1 MKRIII
7 LLFSLSFA
15 FACSNEIVVPIPD
28 AGENISYANHPKNIE
43 YQKALDDYR
52 DNTNSPGSIMLV
64 YKPTEDLWIGN
75 SGKSNLEH
83 NKSIVTTSQFRTGSV
98 TKMFTAVV
106 ILKLVEQGRLSLE
119 YKLSDLLPSVN
130 GKIPQAEK
138 ITVRHLLA
146 HLSGITDPP
155 NESLRYQADIINNP
169 IAMYTMPLDETL
181 ETYVYGKDLNFTPG
195 SSYSYSNTNYWLLG
209 TIAEAITGKSLQ
221 PLMDELIFTPLQL
234 TNTYIEKRDDRN
246 VSRGYAD
253 LYGNGV
259 LLDVSLWDKAE
270 GDGEADGGLI
280 STAEDLFKFMDGLFG
295 GKLVSASTLDE
306 MKKIQLPTCNTPYC
320 EYGLGL
326 EIWRTD
332 AGTAYGHNG
341 GLVGIEA
348 NVLYYENNGG
358 ISVLYKNNGNGSDK
372 SWLDQIM
379 K

>member
-1 MKRIII
+1 MKKIII
-7 LLFSLSFA
+7 LLFSLSLA

-28 AGENISYANHPKNIE
+28 ARENISYANHPKNIE

-52 DNTNSPGSIMLV
+52 DNSNSPGSIMLV
-64 YKPTEDLWIGN
+64 YKPTEDVWIGN

-83 NKSIVTTSQFRTGSV
+83 NKSILTTSQFRTGSV

-119 YKLSDLLPSVN
+119 DKLSDLLPSVN

-146 HLSGITDPP
+146 HLSGIIDPP

-169 IAMYTMPLDETL
+169 IAMYTMTLDETL

-246 VSRGYAD
+246 VTRGYAD

-348 NVLYYENNGG
+348 NVLFYENNGG

>member
-1 MKRIII
+1 
-7 LLFSLSFA
+7 
-15 FACSNEIVVPIPD
+15 
-28 AGENISYANHPKNIE
+28 
-43 YQKALDDYR
+43 
-52 DNTNSPGSIMLV
+52 
-64 YKPTEDLWIGN
+64 
-75 SGKSNLEH
+75 
-83 NKSIVTTSQFRTGSV
+83 
-98 TKMFTAVV
+98 MFTAVV
-106 ILKLVEQGRLSLE
+106 ILKLVEQKILSLE
-119 YKLSDLLPSVN
+119 DNLADLLPAVK

-169 IAMYTMPLDETL
+169 MAMYNKSVAEIL
-181 ETYVYGKDLNFTPG
+181 EAYVYGKDLNFIPG

-209 TIAEAITGKSLQ
+209 DIAERRTGKSLQ
-221 PLMDELIFTPLQL
+221 LLMEELIFTPLQL
-234 TNTYIEKRDDRN
+234 SNTYVERRDDRN
-246 VSRGYAD
+246 VVRGYAD
-253 LYGNGV
+253 LYNNGA

-280 STAEDLFKFMDGLFG
+280 STAEDLYKFMDGLFG
-295 GKLVSASTLDE
+295 GKLVSTDMLEE
-306 MKKIQLPTCNTPYC
+306 MKKIQLPSCNTPYC

-326 EIWRTD
+326 EIWRT
-332 AGTAYGHNG
+332 AVGTAYGHNG

-348 NVLYYENNGG
+348 NVLYYENSGA

>member
-1 MKRIII
+1 MKRFIFLLI
-7 LLFSLSFA
+7 LLLS
-15 FACSNEIVVPIPD
+15 FACSNEIVVHIPD
-28 AGENISYANHPKNIE
+28 ESENISYANHSKHFE

-52 DNTNSPGSIMLV
+52 NNTQSPGSILLV
-64 YKPTEDLWIGN
+64 YKPLEDLWIGN
-75 SGKSNLEH
+75 SGKSNLEYG
-83 NKSIVTTSQFRTGSV
+83 NSIHTTSQFRTGSV

-106 ILKLVEQGRLSLE
+106 VLKLVEQGKLSLDG
-119 YKLSDLLPSVN
+119 KLADLLPSVK
-130 GKIPQAEK
+130 GKIPQADK
-138 ITVRHLLA
+138 ITIRYLLA

-155 NESLRYQADIINNP
+155 NESIRYQSDIINNP
-169 IAMYTMPLDETL
+169 MSMYSMSLSETL
-181 ETYVYGKDLNFTPG
+181 QKYVYGKDLNFMPG

-209 TIAEAITGKSLQ
+209 DIVEHITSKSLQ
-221 PLMDELIFTPLQL
+221 LLMEEMIFIPLQL

-246 VSRGYAD
+246 VTRGYAD

-259 LLDVSLWDKAE
+259 LQDVSIWDKAE

-280 STAEDLFKFMDGLFG
+280 STAKDLYKFMDGLFNG
-295 GKLVSASTLDE
+295 QLISTSTLEE
-306 MKKIQLPTCNTPYC
+306 MKKIQLPTCKTPYC

-341 GLVGIEA
+341 ALVGIEA
-348 NVLYYENNGG
+348 NVLFYENTGG

>member
-7 LLFSLSFA
+7 FLFSLSLA

-28 AGENISYANHPKNIE
+28 ASENISYANHPKNIE

-52 DNTNSPGSIMLV
+52 NNTNSPGSIMLV
-64 YKPTEDLWIGN
+64 HKPTEDLWIGN

-83 NKSIVTTSQFRTGSV
+83 NKSILTTSQFRTGSV

-119 YKLSDLLPSVN
+119 DKLSDLLPSVN
-130 GKIPQAEK
+130 GKIPQAEQ
-138 ITVRHLLA
+138 ITIRHMLA

-169 IAMYTMPLDETL
+169 IAMYTMTLDETL

-195 SSYSYSNTNYWLLG
+195 SAYSYSNTNYWLLG
-209 TIAEAITGKSLQ
+209 DIAEAITGKSLQ

-234 TNTYIEKRDDRN
+234 SNTYIEKRDDRN
-246 VSRGYAD
+246 VTRGYAD
-253 LYGNGV
+253 LYSNGV
-259 LLDVSLWDKAE
+259 LLDVSVWDKAE

-280 STAEDLFKFMDGLFG
+280 STAEDLYKFMDGLFG
-295 GKLVSASTLDE
+295 GKLVSAGTLEE

-348 NVLYYENNGG
+348 NVLYYENNSG

>member
-7 LLFSLSFA
+7 FLFSLSLA

-52 DNTNSPGSIMLV
+52 NNTNAPGSIMLV
-64 YKPTEDLWIGN
+64 YKPTEDRWIGN
-75 SGKSNLEH
+75 SGKSNLEY
-83 NKSIVTTSQFRTGSV
+83 NKSILTISQFRTGSV

-119 YKLSDLLPSVN
+119 DKLSDLRPSVN
-130 GKIPQAEK
+130 GKIPQADK
-138 ITVRHLLA
+138 ITIRHLLA

-169 IAMYTMPLDETL
+169 IAMYTMSLDETL

-195 SSYSYSNTNYWLLG
+195 SAYSYSNTNYWLLG
-209 TIAEAITGKSLQ
+209 DIAEAITGKSLQ

-234 TNTYIEKRDDRN
+234 TDTYIEKRDDRN
-246 VSRGYAD
+246 VTRGYAD
-253 LYGNGV
+253 LYSNGV
-259 LLDVSLWDKAE
+259 LLDVSVWDKAE

-295 GKLVSASTLDE
+295 GKLVSASTLEE
-306 MKKIQLPTCNTPYC
+306 MKKIQLATCDTPYC

-332 AGTAYGHNG
+332 AGIAYGHNG

>member
-1 MKRIII
+1 
-7 LLFSLSFA
+7 
-15 FACSNEIVVPIPD
+15 
-28 AGENISYANHPKNIE
+28 
-43 YQKALDDYR
+43 
-52 DNTNSPGSIMLV
+52 MLV
-64 YKPTEDLWIGN
+64 YKPTEDVWIGN

-83 NKSIVTTSQFRTGSV
+83 NKSILTTSQFRTGSV

-119 YKLSDLLPSVN
+119 DKLSDLLPSVN

-146 HLSGITDPP
+146 HLSGIIDPP

-169 IAMYTMPLDETL
+169 IAMYTMTLDETL
-181 ETYVYGKDLNFTPG
+181 VTYVYGKDLNFTPG

-246 VSRGYAD
+246 VTRGYAD
-253 LYGNGV
+253 LYGNRV

-295 GKLVSASTLDE
+295 GKLISASTLDE

>member
-7 LLFSLSFA
+7 LFSLSIA

-43 YQKALDDYR
+43 YQKVLDDYR
-52 DNTNSPGSIMLV
+52 DNSNSPGSIMLV
-64 YKPTEDLWIGN
+64 YKPTEDVWIGN

-83 NKSIVTTSQFRTGSV
+83 NKSILTTSQFRTGSV

-119 YKLSDLLPSVN
+119 DKLSDLLPSVN
-130 GKIPQAEK
+130 GKIPLAEK

-146 HLSGITDPP
+146 HLSGIIDPP

-169 IAMYTMPLDETL
+169 IAMYTMTLDETL

-221 PLMDELIFTPLQL
+221 PLMDELIFNPLQL

-246 VSRGYAD
+246 VTRGYAD

>member
-7 LLFSLSFA
+7 FLFSLPLA

-28 AGENISYANHPKNIE
+28 ASENISYANHPKNIE

-52 DNTNSPGSIMLV
+52 NNTNSPGSILLV

-83 NKSIVTTSQFRTGSV
+83 NKSILTTSQFRTGSV

-106 ILKLVEQGRLSLE
+106 ILKLVEQGRLALE
-119 YKLSDLLPSVN
+119 DKLSDLLPSVN
-130 GKIPQAEK
+130 GKIPQADK
-138 ITVRHLLA
+138 ITIRHLLA

-169 IAMYTMPLDETL
+169 IAMYTMTLDETL

-195 SSYSYSNTNYWLLG
+195 SAYSYSNTNYWLLG
-209 TIAEAITGKSLQ
+209 NIAEAITGKSLQ

-234 TNTYIEKRDDRN
+234 ANTYIEKRDDRN
-246 VSRGYAD
+246 VTRGYAD
-253 LYGNGV
+253 LYNNGV
-259 LLDVSLWDKAE
+259 LLDVSVWDKAE

-280 STAEDLFKFMDGLFG
+280 STAEDLYKFMDGLFG
-295 GKLVSASTLDE
+295 EKLVSASTLEE

-348 NVLYYENNGG
+348 NVLFYENNGG

>member
-1 MKRIII
+1 MKRFIFLLI
-7 LLFSLSFA
+7 LSLA
-15 FACSNEIVVPIPD
+15 FACSNEIVVQIPD
-28 AGENISYANHPKNIE
+28 ASENISYTNHSKHFE

-52 DNTNSPGSIMLV
+52 NNTKSPGSILLV
-64 YKPTEDLWIGN
+64 YKPLEDLWIGN
-75 SGKSNLEH
+75 SGKSNLEYD
-83 NKSIVTTSQFRTGSV
+83 NSINTTSQFRTGSV

-106 ILKLVEQGRLSLE
+106 ALKLVEQGKLSLDD
-119 YKLSDLLPSVN
+119 KLADLLPSVK
-130 GKIPQAEK
+130 GKIPQADK
-138 ITVRHLLA
+138 ITIRHLLA

-169 IAMYTMPLDETL
+169 VGMYSMSLSETL
-181 ETYVYGKDLNFTPG
+181 EKYVYGKDLNFMPG

-209 TIAEAITGKSLQ
+209 DIAEHITSKSLQ
-221 PLMDELIFTPLQL
+221 LLMEEMIFSPLQL

-246 VSRGYAD
+246 VTRGYAD

-259 LLDVSLWDKAE
+259 LQDVSIWDKAE

-280 STAEDLFKFMDGLFG
+280 STAEDLYKFMDGLFNG
-295 GKLVSASTLDE
+295 QLISTSTLQE

-341 GLVGIEA
+341 ALVGIEA
-348 NVLYYENNGG
+348 NVLFYENTGG

>member
-7 LLFSLSFA
+7 LFSLSIA

-52 DNTNSPGSIMLV
+52 DNSNSPGSIMLV
-64 YKPTEDLWIGN
+64 YKPTEDVWIGN

-83 NKSIVTTSQFRTGSV
+83 NKSILTTSQFRTGSV

-119 YKLSDLLPSVN
+119 DKLSDLLPSVN

-146 HLSGITDPP
+146 HLSGIIDPP

-169 IAMYTMPLDETL
+169 IAMYTMTLDETL

-221 PLMDELIFTPLQL
+221 PLMDELIFNPLQL

-246 VSRGYAD
+246 VTRGYAD

>member
-1 MKRIII
+1 MKKIII
-7 LLFSLSFA
+7 LLFSLSLA

-28 AGENISYANHPKNIE
+28 ARENISYANHPKNIE

-52 DNTNSPGSIMLV
+52 DNSNSPGSIMLV
-64 YKPTEDLWIGN
+64 YKPTEDVWIGN

-83 NKSIVTTSQFRTGSV
+83 NKSILTTSQFRTGSV

-119 YKLSDLLPSVN
+119 DKLSDLLPSVN

-146 HLSGITDPP
+146 HLSGIIDPP

-169 IAMYTMPLDETL
+169 IAMYTMTLDETL
-181 ETYVYGKDLNFTPG
+181 VTYVYGKDLNFTPG

-246 VSRGYAD
+246 VTRGYAD
-253 LYGNGV
+253 LYGNRV

-295 GKLVSASTLDE
+295 GKLISASTLDE

>member
-7 LLFSLSFA
+7 LFSLSIA

-43 YQKALDDYR
+43 YQKVLDDYR
-52 DNTNSPGSIMLV
+52 DNSNSPGSIMLV
-64 YKPTEDLWIGN
+64 YKPTEDVWIGN

-83 NKSIVTTSQFRTGSV
+83 NKSILTTSQFRTGSV

-119 YKLSDLLPSVN
+119 DKLSDLLPSVN

-146 HLSGITDPP
+146 HLSGIIDPP

-169 IAMYTMPLDETL
+169 IAMYTMTLDETL

-246 VSRGYAD
+246 VTRGYAD
-253 LYGNGV
+253 LYGNRV